1 MSVQMKAVGS
11 ELRKRQEETAA
22 QARAAR
28 ARHLLPTA
36 SSDLRALAPARLLL
50 PAPAP
55 VYRPDVARCTRD
67 MLF

>member
-50 PAPAP
+50 LLSIDP
-55 VYRPDVARCTRD
+55 T
-67 MLF
+67 